1 MGSELLGAGFS
12 IVFALIWLGAFIYMW
27 YAHVKGK

>member
-1 MGSELLGAGFS
+1 MGSELLGAAFS

-27 YAHVKGK
+27 YANVKGK

>member
-12 IVFALIWLGAFIYMW
+12 IVFALIWFGAFIYMW
-27 YAHVKGK
+27 YANVKGK